1 MKEKLVYQWNFCC
14 YFMFSIR
21 TLELLI
27 HKEIDIK
34 LTIWYLC
41 CIDEYS
47 VKSLLRGWYFQT
59 LFYNH
64 WSKSYYQDAKINS
77 TPNPIK
83 GFQRSG
89 NGVSSSTSRERYE
102 SINKMRITV
111 SLLLILYSTS
121 IGTTSNNNNTVV
133 LHSKCNCIWNIDRI
147 ICTWLA
153 LSYLKLYGWFYVSI
167 ICNSKEDR
175 K

>member
-1 MKEKLVYQWNFCC
+1 MKEKLVYQWNLCC
-14 YFMFSIR
+14 YVFYKDTSTVHTKGDWYKTNLFIIILHR
-21 TLELLI
+21 R
-27 HKEIDIK
+27 IK
-34 LTIWYLC
+34 LI
-41 CIDEYS
+41 
-47 VKSLLRGWYFQT
+47 LRGWYFQT

>member
-1 MKEKLVYQWNFCC
+1 MH
-14 YFMFSIR
+14 R
-21 TLELLI
+21 R
-27 HKEIDIK
+27 IK
-34 LTIWYLC
+34 LI
-41 CIDEYS
+41 
-47 VKSLLRGWYFQT
+47 LRGWYFQT

-153 LSYLKLYGWFYVSI
+153 QSYLKLYGWFYVSI
-167 ICNSKEDR
+167 ICNSE
-175 K
+175 